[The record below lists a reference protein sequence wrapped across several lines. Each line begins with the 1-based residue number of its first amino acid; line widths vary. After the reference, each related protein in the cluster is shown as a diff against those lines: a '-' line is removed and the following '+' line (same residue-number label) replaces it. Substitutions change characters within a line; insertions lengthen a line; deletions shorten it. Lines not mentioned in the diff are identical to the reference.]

1 MTLLRG
7 AHTRPY
13 DWRCMDSRK
22 AIVLSAMEFELEEIV
37 FKIKL
42 HEGILNSV
50 KTSNN
55 AKRLSKIKLDK
66 LLKDKNRITDLI
78 TESMFLDN

>member
-1 MTLLRG
+1 VN
-7 AHTRPY
+7 
-13 DWRCMDSRK
+13 SKK
-22 AIVLSAMEFELEEIV
+22 AIMLSAMEFELEEVLFNIR
-37 FKIKL
+37 L
-42 HEGILNSV
+42 HEGILNSI

-66 LLKDKNRITDLI
+66 LLKDKNRLTDLI